1 MQRSRDQ
8 HNSWTVATN
17 LAHMPAANP
26 AGQAMESWDLSQLHR
41 MAPDE
46 AAQMTTFTI
55 DAANSSTVYRV
66 GRSAHGQVHGQP
78 VRCQGSARGRA

>member
-1 MQRSRDQ
+1 MALSKDSRVGD
-8 HNSWTVATN
+8 SGVMLVKGSDTPVSTG
-17 LAHMPAANP
+17 AA
-26 AGQAMESWDLSQLHR
+26 MVSWDLSQLHR

-66 GRSAHGQVHGQP
+66 GQP